1 MYSNDDFRKEDLK
14 GFKTEDGKDIF
25 TLMGAADLPDNE
37 KGELLAQMLEIIQ
50 NRVLLRIADS
60 LTEEQ
65 QKEMEKAA
73 ESEGLEELENFIS
86 ANVKNIEQLFTEE
99 TEKFKQE
106 QIIKYSK

>member
-1 MYSNDDFRKEDLK
+1 MYSNDDFRKDDLK

-25 TLMGAADLPDNE
+25 TLMGAADLPDVE
-37 KGELLAQMLEIIQ
+37 KGEILAQMLEIIQ

-60 LTEEQ
+60 LSPEQ
-65 QKEMEKAA
+65 QKAMEVAG
-73 ESEGLEELENFIS
+73 ESEGMEELEKFIEK
-86 ANVKNIEQLFTEE
+86 NVTDIEQMFKDE